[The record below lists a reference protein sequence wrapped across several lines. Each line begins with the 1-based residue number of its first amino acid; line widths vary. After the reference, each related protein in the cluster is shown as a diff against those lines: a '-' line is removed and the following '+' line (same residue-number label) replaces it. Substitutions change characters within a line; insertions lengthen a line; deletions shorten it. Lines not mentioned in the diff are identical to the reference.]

1 MIFTPPTTTI
11 TSKRFKLLP
20 TNIYHPILSSPISM
34 ASTTIVSALNLAAT
48 RAVCAEFSKRIID
61 RFETREE
68 SKFNLET
75 YKTAV
80 EACLEELGSKPITK
94 AKKIKT
100 AGPSKREIQR
110 SKLLDQIAELGLDA
124 PEDQS
129 ITNLKKI
136 ISAKIK
142 ADKKAE
148 RDAAKQAKKEAAAK
162 LKAEK
167 KAAKIAK
174 NKAPTLKGK
183 DYTQKV
189 LLTEDK
195 DAILGENGS
204 KIRVAIHKED
214 RTVHKVNEDNWTQ
227 EAHERYSELYPEGVA
242 VKKAKAKKVAK
253 KKVVKKT
260 KATLEAEQQK
270 IIAAIVS
277 DVAEEQIAESKQQAK
292 QVLDQELEL
301 EEEEE
306 LEELPEDDEEETPE
320 FPGDEDLEE
329 LEDTFDELSKFDGV
343 DFYKD
348 ENEHIWDENRDY
360 VGSIVD
366 GIFKMKSGY
375 APDTDE

>member
-1 MIFTPPTTTI
+1 
-11 TSKRFKLLP
+11 
-20 TNIYHPILSSPISM
+20 M

-48 RAVCAEFSKRIID
+48 RAVCAEFSKRIVD

-75 YKTAV
+75 YKSAV
-80 EACLEELGSKPITK
+80 EECLEELGSKPITK

-100 AGPSKREIQR
+100 AGPSKRDIQR
-110 SKLLDQIAELGLDA
+110 SKLLDRIAELGLDV
-124 PEDQS
+124 PEEQS

-136 ISAKIK
+136 IATKLK

-148 RDAAKQAKKEAAAK
+148 REAVKQAKKEAADK

-204 KIRVAIHKED
+204 KIRVAIHKET
-214 RTVHKVNEDNWTQ
+214 RVAHKVNEDNWTA
-227 EAHERYSELYPEGVA
+227 EAHQRYTELYPEGVA

-260 KATLEAEQQK
+260 KATLESEQQK
-270 IIAAIVS
+270 LIAAIVS
-277 DVAEEQIAESKQQAK
+277 DVAEEQIAESKQQDK
-292 QVLDQELEL
+292 QVPEPELEEE

-306 LEELPEDDEEETPE
+306 LEELPEDDEEETPD
-320 FPGDEDLEE
+320 FPGDEELEE
-329 LEDTFDELSKFDGV
+329 LEDSFDELSQYEGV

-348 ENEHIWDENRDY
+348 ENDHIWDENRDY

-366 GIFKMKSGY
+366 GDFKMKSGY
-375 APDTDE
+375 APEE

>member
-1 MIFTPPTTTI
+1 MIFTPNNNNQNPSVSNSYLQTPTT
-11 TSKRFKLLP
+11 SF
-20 TNIYHPILSSPISM
+20 SSLTSM

-48 RAVCAEFSKRIID
+48 RAVCAEFSKRIVE

-68 SKFNLET
+68 SKFNLES
-75 YKTAV
+75 YKSAV
-80 EACLEELGSKPITK
+80 EVCLEELGSKPITK
-94 AKKIKT
+94 AKKVKI
-100 AGPSKREIQR
+100 AGPSKRDIQR
-110 SKLLDQIAELGLDA
+110 SKLLDQIAELGLDV

-136 ISAKIK
+136 IAAKIK
-142 ADKKAE
+142 ANKKTE

-204 KIRVAIHKED
+204 KIRVAIHKET
-214 RTVHKVNEDNWTQ
+214 RTVHKVNEDNWTA
-227 EAHERYSELYPEGVA
+227 EAHDRYTELYPEGVA
-242 VKKAKAKKVAK
+242 VKKAKAKKIAK
-253 KKVVKKT
+253 KKVVKNT

-270 IIAAIVS
+270 LIAAIVS
-277 DVAEEQIAESKQQAK
+277 DVAEAQIAESKQEVK
-292 QVLDQELEL
+292 QVSDQEPEL
-301 EEEEE
+301 EEEE

-320 FPGDEDLEE
+320 FPGDEELEE
-329 LEDTFDELSKFDGV
+329 LEDTFDELSQYEGV

-348 ENEHIWDENRDY
+348 VNDHIWDENRDY
-360 VGSIVD
+360 VG
-366 GIFKMKSGY
+366 
-375 APDTDE
+375 

>member
-1 MIFTPPTTTI
+1 MIFTPQQQQPKP
-11 TSKRFKLLP
+11 KRFKLLP
-20 TNIYHPILSSPISM
+20 TNTYYPVLSSLTSM

-48 RAVCAEFSKRIID
+48 RAVCAEFSKRIVE

-68 SKFNLET
+68 SKFNLES
-75 YKTAV
+75 YKSAV
-80 EACLEELGSKPITK
+80 EVCLEELGSKPITK
-94 AKKIKT
+94 AKKVKI
-100 AGPSKREIQR
+100 AGPSKRDIQR

-136 ISAKIK
+136 IAAKLK

-148 RDAAKQAKKEAAAK
+148 REAVKKAKKEAAAK

-204 KIRVAIHKED
+204 KIRVAIHKET
-214 RTVHKVNEDNWTQ
+214 RAVHKVNEDNWTA
-227 EAHERYSELYPEGVA
+227 EAHDRYTELYPEGVA

-253 KKVVKKT
+253 KKVVKNT

-270 IIAAIVS
+270 LIAAIVS
-277 DVAEEQIAESKQQAK
+277 DVAEAQIAESKQQVK
-292 QVLDQELEL
+292 QVSDQEQELE

-306 LEELPEDDEEETPE
+306 LEELPEDEDDTPT
-320 FPGDEDLEE
+320 FPGDEELEE
-329 LEDTFDELSKFDGV
+329 LEDTFDELSPYDGV

-348 ENEHIWDENRDY
+348 ENDHIWDENRDY

-366 GIFKMKSGY
+366 GVFKMKSGY
-375 APDTDE
+375 APEE